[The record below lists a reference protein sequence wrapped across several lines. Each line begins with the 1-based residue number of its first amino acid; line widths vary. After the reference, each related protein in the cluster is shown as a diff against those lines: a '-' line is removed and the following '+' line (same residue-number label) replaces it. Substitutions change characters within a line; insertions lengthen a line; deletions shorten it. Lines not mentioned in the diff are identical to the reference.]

1 MSIENYQNM
10 LMEIKDK
17 ILNKE
22 LKYKNTIIVGDN
34 SSGKSEVLRQLL
46 INQEKGYYFI
56 DSVNRSF
63 NYENVSNSDD
73 LDETYKSVV
82 KYRLSENNF
91 NLVDSFDL
99 YKTGIGAIENVYFNY
114 YQELKR
120 LLKSFLEIDFKI
132 TIKKD
137 EIIGER
143 KVLDIGQGIEKLSS
157 GYQAIIRLFLELIYF
172 EDSVEATVM
181 SPVLVIDEVNEF
193 LSAKNEEKILHFL
206 TNRFNRMSFIVTTH
220 SADVIASSKDCNILV
235 LCNGDYECLDGNDFS
250 SVTDV
255 REIFSK
261 VYNLSNEDETEG
273 IEVILRHLLNAKIS
287 ETWTKIEE
295 EKLRNINK
303 TILSNSQRL
312 ILNQIVNWL

>member
-143 KVLDIGQGIEKLSS
+143 KVLDIGKGIVKLSS

-172 EDSVEATVM
+172 EDSLEATVM
-181 SPVLVIDEVNEF
+181 SPVVVIDEVNEF
-193 LSAKNEEKILHFL
+193 LSAKNEEKILPFI
-206 TNRFNRMSFIVTTH
+206 TNRFSSMSFIVTTH
-220 SADVIASSKDCNILV
+220 SADVIASSIDCNILV
-235 LCNGDYECLDGNDFS
+235 LCNDDYECLDGNDFS

-261 VYNLSNEDETEG
+261 VYNLSNEDETQG

>member
-17 ILNKE
+17 ILNKK

-220 SADVIASSKDCNILV
+220 SADVIASSIDCNILV
-235 LCNGDYECLDGNDFS
+235 LRNDDYECLDGNDFS